1 MADQDVKKNLDDIKD
16 DLFAALNI
24 AGVSDSDKK
33 VLVAKMYKAVEDR
46 AITRFMA
53 DASEEQ
59 KAKIEEIS
67 KQNDPKLFD
76 QYIED
81 NYDAI
86 SQIFQEEAL
95 KLRSD
100 LIAKFG
106 K

>member
-1 MADQDVKKNLDDIKD
+1 MADQDVKKSLDDIKD
-16 DLFAALNI
+16 DLFSALNI

-33 VLVAKMYKAVEDR
+33 VLAAKMYRAVEDR
-46 AITRFMA
+46 AIARFMTEA
-53 DASEEQ
+53 TEEQ
-59 KAKIEEIS
+59 KAKIDEIA

-81 NYDAI
+81 NYASI
-86 SQIFQEEAL
+86 EQIFQEEAL